1 MFVFRE
7 VRQAKDCWFPFLL
20 ILFLLTSISS
30 CGPRAFTEGDY
41 DDPNR
46 VELLDDR
53 WNEADMQQMADSVVS
68 TITGCR
74 AVAKSG
80 VRPVVLVDRVQNR
93 SMEHVD
99 TKALTDKIR
108 FALINSGKVR
118 FVNKER
124 RGAIA
129 EEYEYQQSGMVD
141 PVSAKKAGEQT
152 GADYFL
158 SGALHSNV
166 QQVGGRKLIYYKLN
180 MNLTNLK
187 TSELDCVAEE
197 EIRKVFKKKR
207 VGL

>member
-1 MFVFRE
+1 MFFFRE
-7 VRQAKDCWFPFLL
+7 MRQVKNLSISLL
-20 ILFLLTSISS
+20 IVLFHITLISS

-53 WNEADMQQMADSVVS
+53 WNEADMQKMADSVVS
-68 TITGCR
+68 TIIGCR
-74 AVAKSG
+74 AVSRSAI
-80 VRPVVLVDRVQNR
+80 RPVVLVDRVQNR

-108 FALINSGKVR
+108 FALINSGKIR

-166 QQVGGRKLIYYKLN
+166 QEVGGRKLIYYKLN